1 MTNREAINWMTR
13 IRDRLMTTSS
23 KQFEAM
29 TIAIAAL
36 EQQAEDNE
44 WCLDCKEYDKE
55 QHCCH
60 RFTKV
65 IRQAVEEHQMEWPD
79 GKWTPVSEALPEDYT
94 DVLVWFE
101 YFRYGDYNCMYQT
114 YGIGTYSAQYDSWMI
129 NHESGWHKLRVIAW
143 RPLPK
148 PPYQED
154 KA

>member
-1 MTNREAINWMTR
+1 MENSEAINWLTR

-29 TIAIAAL
+29 TMAIAAL
-36 EQQAEDNE
+36 ERQGEDNE

-65 IRQAVEEHQMEWPD
+65 IRRAVEEHRREWPD
-79 GKWTPVSEALPEDYT
+79 GKWIPVKENPKKPKYQFDTYLVYTKYERFGVADFFADGSWGGYDIDGDIIHGGDIIAWMPLPE
-94 DVLVWFE
+94 
-101 YFRYGDYNCMYQT
+101 
-114 YGIGTYSAQYDSWMI
+114 
-129 NHESGWHKLRVIAW
+129 
-143 RPLPK
+143 
-148 PPYQED
+148 PYKED

>member
-1 MTNREAINWMTR
+1 MDNKEVINWLTR

-36 EQQAEDNE
+36 EQQMEDNE

-65 IRQAVEEHQMEWPD
+65 IRQAVEERRRELPD
-79 GKWTPVSEALPEDYT
+79 SKWIPVKENPKKPKYQFDTYLVYTKYERFGVADFFADGSWSGYDIDGDIIYGGDIIAWCRLPE
-94 DVLVWFE
+94 
-101 YFRYGDYNCMYQT
+101 
-114 YGIGTYSAQYDSWMI
+114 
-129 NHESGWHKLRVIAW
+129 
-143 RPLPK
+143 